1 MENLLQFA
9 SQVPQFFISIFWFLL
24 ILVPIIGIHEFG
36 HLLISRAFGVK
47 IPEYAIGMPLVK
59 RTFYKRWKGIIW
71 SFYWPVLGGFVRI
84 YGDNDAIDEAHDI
97 AKTDPV
103 AAREQY
109 KESRFQEIVANREL
123 QFFLEDNSLIYDQ
136 KWMDFENSKY
146 AKGQADASA
155 DSVNEK
161 LYEQL
166 ITLIDWEYDQQ
177 IKATNTFFSKNWLQK
192 TFIIFGGIIFNLI
205 TAVVVFWGIFTF
217 AAMPLEPI
225 SLVEI
230 ETLRDRVEIVNQ
242 GDNLLA
248 GVVTDSFASQI
259 GMETGDR
266 LVSFAG
272 VSATEIN
279 TQTDFTDLV
288 RANQDEEIEVTYLKS
303 SDNTEVTE
311 RVTVTEGEDG
321 RLLFGVSL
329 FREIE
334 YKAKG
339 PVSAVNLALENTYK
353 YLDLNFRVLGRLAL
367 APFPNQ
373 DRTVLQAVSGP
384 IGISAVSGQVF
395 DLQGPIGIL
404 RLVALISVG
413 LAVFNML
420 PIPALDGGRWVIITI
435 NSIRGKRN
443 RKLEA
448 TLIGV
453 TFIAMLVLAAVIAVK
468 DIQTWI
474 TGGFNIIN

>member
-9 SQVPQFFISIFWFLL
+9 SQVPQFFISIFWFLI

-97 AKTDPV
+97 AQTDPK
-103 AAREQY
+103 AAKEQY
-109 KESRFQEIVANREL
+109 KESRLQEILANREL
-123 QFFLEDNSLIYDQ
+123 QFFLEDNRLVYDQ
-136 KWMDFENSKY
+136 KWIDFENSKY
-146 AKGQADASA
+146 AAGNEETPDP
-155 DSVNEK
+155 VNEK
-161 LYEQL
+161 LHDQL

-192 TFIIFGGIIFNLI
+192 TLIISGGIIFNLI
-205 TAVVVFWGIFTF
+205 TAVVVFWGILTF
-217 AAMPLEPI
+217 ASMPLERY
-225 SLVEI
+225 SLVELESI
-230 ETLRDRVEIVNQ
+230 RDKVVIVNE
-242 GDNLLA
+242 GKELLA
-248 GVVTDSFASQI
+248 GVTPGSFADQI
-259 GMETGDR
+259 GMKSGDR
-266 LVSFAG
+266 LLSYDG
-272 VSATEIN
+272 VPASEIT
-279 TQTDFTDLV
+279 TQSQFTDLV
-288 RANQDEEIEVTYLKS
+288 KSNQDQEIEVKYRSTKE
-303 SDNTEVTE
+303 NTEQTKNVIVKQ
-311 RVTVTEGEDG
+311 RDDG
-321 RLLFGVSL
+321 RVIFGVSL
-329 FREIE
+329 YREME

-339 PVSAVNLALENTYK
+339 PLSAVNLAFENTYK
-353 YLDLNFRVLGRLAL
+353 FLDLNFRVLGRIAL

-373 DRTVLQAVSGP
+373 DKTVLQAVSGP

-404 RLVALISVG
+404 KLVALISIG

-435 NSIRGKRN
+435 NSILGKRN

-453 TFIAMLVLAAVIAVK
+453 TFMAMLVLAAVIAVK